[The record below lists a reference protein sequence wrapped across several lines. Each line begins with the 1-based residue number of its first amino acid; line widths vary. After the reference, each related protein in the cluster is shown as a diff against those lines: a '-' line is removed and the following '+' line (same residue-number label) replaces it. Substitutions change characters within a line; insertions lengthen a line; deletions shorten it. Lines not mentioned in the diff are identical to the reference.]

1 MILRVAFTD
10 FWPGFDPNTDW
21 LVGVLRTRFDLSV
34 TDRPGE
40 ADLVIS
46 SCFGDEH
53 LRFDCTR
60 VFVCWENQAWPR
72 SRFDW
77 CFSGDYIS
85 DPRHHRLPLWVV
97 HLDLHPE
104 RIPADPQRVLA
115 EKSVFA
121 ATVVS
126 SPVGAVRNRLHE
138 SLDTYKPVASGGRF
152 RNNVGGPVV
161 DKLSFIGAAKFAFA
175 CEGSSHAGYTTEKL
189 VQALAADTVPIYWGN
204 PRVAEEFNPRR
215 FVNYHD
221 SPSEEAFID
230 RIIELDNDD
239 DAYAEMLSQP
249 WFREGNLP
257 AAADKGSLLDQF
269 GRIVSWRGTPV
280 AERSRVRLAA
290 AEVTDR
296 YRARQ
301 RFRERREARAG

>member
-1 MILRVAFTD
+1 MTVRVAFTD
-10 FWPGFDPNTDW
+10 FWPGFDPDSDW
-21 LVGVLRTRFDLSV
+21 LVRVLQTRFDLSV
-34 TDRPGE
+34 TDEPGE
-40 ADLVIS
+40 ADIVIS
-46 SCFGDEH
+46 SCFGVEH
-53 LRFDCTR
+53 LRYNCTR
-60 VFVCWENQAWPR
+60 LFVCWENRAWPR

-85 DPRHHRLPLWVV
+85 HPRHHRLPLWVV
-97 HLDLHPE
+97 HLDIHPE
-104 RIPADPQRVLA
+104 RIPDDPQRVLS

-126 SPVGAVRNRLHE
+126 SPAGAVRNRLHE
-138 SLDTYKPVASGGRF
+138 SLDRYKPVASGGRF
-152 RNNVGGPVV
+152 RNNVGGPVA

-189 VQALAADTVPIYWGN
+189 VQSLAADTVPIYWGN
-204 PRVAEEFNPRR
+204 PRVAEEFNSMR

-221 SPSEEAFID
+221 FPSEGAFIN

-239 DAYAEMLSQP
+239 DKYTEMLSQP
-249 WFREGNLP
+249 WFRDGNLP

-269 GRIVSWRGTPV
+269 ERIVSWKGLPV
-280 AERSRVRLAA
+280 AQRSRIRLAA
-290 AEVTDR
+290 SEVTDR

-301 RFRERREARAG
+301 RFGERLEARSG